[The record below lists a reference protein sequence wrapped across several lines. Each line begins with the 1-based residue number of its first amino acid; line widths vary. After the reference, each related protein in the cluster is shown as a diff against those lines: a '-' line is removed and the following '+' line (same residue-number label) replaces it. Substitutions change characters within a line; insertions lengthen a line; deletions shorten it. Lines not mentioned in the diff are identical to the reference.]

1 MLAGLAKEAGIEVR
15 VDISD
20 DFPPL
25 RTDQRRLEQVLVN
38 IVTNA
43 LKFTP
48 SGGSVTVQGRYD
60 AVKGAALLVISD
72 TGVGIAQEEIPVAL
86 ATYGKV
92 GMRNTRKNKGTG
104 LRLPLTKTLVDAL
117 GQEVELKSKEKRS
130 T

>member
-1 MLAGLAKEAGIEVR
+1 MRAGLAKDAGIEVR

-48 SGGSVTVQGRYD
+48 SGGSVTVKGRYD
-60 AVKGAALLVISD
+60 AVKGPALLVISY
-72 TGVGIAQEEIPVAL
+72 TGVGIAQEDITVSLAPYGPVGL
-86 ATYGKV
+86 
-92 GMRNTRKNKGTG
+92 RNTRKKKGTG
-104 LRLPLTKTLVDAL
+104 IGLPLPKHLV
-117 GQEVELKSKEKRS
+117 E
-130 T
+130 